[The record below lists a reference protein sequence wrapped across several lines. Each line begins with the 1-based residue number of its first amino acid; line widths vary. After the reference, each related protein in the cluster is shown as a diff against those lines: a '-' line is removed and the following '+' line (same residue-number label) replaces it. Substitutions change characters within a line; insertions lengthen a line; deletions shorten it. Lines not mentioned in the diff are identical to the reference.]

1 MPVQGVD
8 GLPEAGSSEKAIGV
22 SPYFVLAALTAKRKL
37 VIAFTLAFFILGV
50 LACLLLRPYYT
61 AITVLPPNDNN
72 SGLSGLAG
80 GATVLALGGHSTG
93 ELYVKLLESTTIA
106 DALIAEFHLEQVYK
120 LKKVS
125 LTRRAL
131 TARTTVILDEKS
143 NLITIS
149 VTDKNAQRS
158 SDLANGYV
166 TQYQKLSAHLAISEA
181 SRKRAFFGQQL
192 LASKN
197 NLADAEER
205 LANIQKQTGF
215 LAPDSQTQALIS
227 SAANLRAQVAVKQV
241 QIEAMRN
248 YATAE
253 NPQMQQAE
261 TELSGLEAQLGTL
274 EHSDVGGANSLI
286 LPKNAVQNGGVEYI
300 RGLRDVKYY
309 ETLYDML
316 ARQLEA
322 ARLEEAREGN
332 GIEVVD
338 PAIPPDRK
346 SGPKRSLILAGS
358 LVFGFLAGC
367 CWVLGSLAYA
377 DFRIRMREAE
387 QGSPSLP

>member
-1 MPVQGVD
+1 MPED
-8 GLPEAGSSEKAIGV
+8 LNTEASSIVLYVTLRSLYARRTLIVKITLVALVLGIITAFAIK
-22 SPYFVLAALTAKRKL
+22 PYFTATT
-37 VIAFTLAFFILGV
+37 I
-50 LACLLLRPYYT
+50 
-61 AITVLPPNDNN
+61 VLPPAESNTGFG
-72 SGLSGLAG
+72 GLSGMSAS
-80 GATVLALGGHSTG
+80 TTILALGGHSTG
-93 ELYVKLLESTTIA
+93 QLYVDLLETRDVA
-106 DALIAEFHLEQVYK
+106 DNLIKRFHLQQVYK
-120 LKKVS
+120 TKLLSV
-125 LTRRAL
+125 TRRAL
-131 TARTTVILDEKS
+131 AAKTKITLNEKS
-143 NLITIS
+143 NLITIA
-149 VTDKNAQRS
+149 VTDTEKQRA
-158 SDLANGYV
+158 SDLANGYIDAYR
-166 TQYQKLSAHLAISEA
+166 TLSAHLAISTA
-181 SRKRAFFGQQL
+181 SRNRQFFGDQL
-192 LASKN
+192 LTAKN

-205 LANIQKQTGF
+205 LATIQKQTGF
-215 LAPDSQTQALIS
+215 LQPDSQTQALIT

-261 TELSGLEAQLGTL
+261 TELSGLEGQLGTL

-367 CWVLGSLAYA
+367 CWVLGRLAYA
-377 DFRIRMREAE
+377 DFRTRMREAE